1 MNKVEKIDDENL
13 PSLDE
18 YLLNGGGK
26 SLKEI
31 LLKIVLKNSKSKKT
45 SKKTSKKASKKIS
58 KKVSKKKQVSNKK
71 RKKVYRS
78 LSPVSKY
85 LI

>member
-45 SKKTSKKASKKIS
+45 SKKASKKIS